1 VVQAAAVAV
10 AKVVAVLDREAL
22 ETRTD
27 RVDPVVL
34 VVAVAVLRQMVAWV
48 VMDALVATA
57 LAAVVAAGDTVVET
71 LVVTLVAIVMALLV
85 AGADLT
91 TLVVQ
96 HSIVLQKQETTV
108 QWHKVV
114 THSVTVLVTEMVAWV
129 ELLLGT
135 EYD

>member
-10 AKVVAVLDREAL
+10 AKDVVALDRVGA

-34 VVAVAVLRQMVAWV
+34 VVAVAVLRQ
-48 VMDALVATA
+48 T
-57 LAAVVAAGDTVVET
+57 AVVVAGDTEVET
-71 LVVTLVAIVMALLV
+71 LVVTLVVIVMALLV
-85 AGADLT
+85 AGVVLT
-91 TLVVQ
+91 LSVVQ
-96 HSIVLQKQETTV
+96 QSIVLQKQETMV

-114 THSVTVLVTEMVAWV
+114 THSVIMLVIEMVEQV
-129 ELLLGT
+129 ELLLDT

>member
-1 VVQAAAVAV
+1 VQAAAVAV
-10 AKVVAVLDREAL
+10 AKDVVALDRVGA

-34 VVAVAVLRQMVAWV
+34 VVAVAVLRQTVVWV

-57 LAAVVAAGDTVVET
+57 LAAVVVAGDTEVET
-71 LVVTLVAIVMALLV
+71 LVVTLVVIVMALLV
-85 AGADLT
+85 AGVVLT
-91 TLVVQ
+91 LSVVQ
-96 HSIVLQKQETTV
+96 QSIVLQKQETMV

-114 THSVTVLVTEMVAWV
+114 THSVIMLVIEMVEQV
-129 ELLLGT
+129 ELLLDT